1 MRTMRKL
8 KKTDKEDKEDNGDN
22 EDIEASESTGRP
34 SRERP
39 NTGIRAL
46 GGGRAPRQHPPTATD
61 THRHPPKPTDTHQHA
76 ARVSTTTTAGHECE
90 SADSRFG
97 QATPSR
103 LLPSDRELRRV
114 APIEK
119 QPPAQS

>member
-8 KKTDKEDKEDNGDN
+8 KKKDKEDKEDNGDN
-22 EDIEASESTGRP
+22 EDIEASESTERP
-34 SRERP
+34 SLGRP

-46 GGGRAPRQHPPTATD
+46 GGGRAPRRHPPTPTD
-61 THRHPPKPTDTHQHA
+61 THRHPPTPTDTHQHA
-76 ARVSTTTTAGHECE
+76 AIVSTATSAVHECK

-103 LLPSDRELRRV
+103 LLPSDR
-114 APIEK
+114 
-119 QPPAQS
+119 